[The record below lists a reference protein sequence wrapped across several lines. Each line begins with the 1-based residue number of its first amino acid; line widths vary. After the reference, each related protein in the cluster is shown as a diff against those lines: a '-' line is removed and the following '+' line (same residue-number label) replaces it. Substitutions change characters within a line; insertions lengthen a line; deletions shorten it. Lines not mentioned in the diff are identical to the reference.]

1 MTFDKEGKKPIDAL
15 RWPGASEEDSTLGM
29 SGQSIMPAQVTTG
42 ESIPKGSSTA
52 LSRQEHN
59 KALLGHQL
67 QEVEGGEASE
77 EDMDINPGNCFI
89 CSAVKIRGIPKERA
103 KLRFR
108 SRKKLPKLK
117 HNRISRSRFCIL
129 LRATLPTSRSM

>member
-15 RWPGASEEDSTLGM
+15 RWPEASEEDSTLGM
-29 SGQSIMPAQVTTG
+29 SGQSIMLAQVTTG

-67 QEVEGGEASE
+67 QEVEGE
-77 EDMDINPGNCFI
+77 
-89 CSAVKIRGIPKERA
+89 
-103 KLRFR
+103 KLR
-108 SRKKLPKLK
+108 RK
-117 HNRISRSRFCIL
+117 IWTSAQETIL
-129 LRATLPTSRSM
+129 FVLL